1 MKNILHIISSPKGE
15 HGHSVKLARTIIKQ
29 LCNHYNECQ
38 IVERDLLAAELP
50 YLDGLYLSASFKN
63 EADRSDDDNQKLSYS
78 DVVLRE
84 IKAADIIVLGAPMY
98 NFGIHAALKA
108 YIDQIVR
115 FGHTIAYQQDG
126 SRIGLLKNKVVYLAI
141 TTGGSYTNSGFAPV
155 NDYIVNYL
163 QTILN
168 YMGIDTIIPLIIEGT
183 ATPDFTVDYDL
194 VCNDIQNTAGELDL
208 IIK

>member
-15 HGHSVKLARTIIKQ
+15 HGHSVKLARAIIKQ
-29 LCNHYNECQ
+29 LCNQHKECK
-38 IVERDLLAAELP
+38 IAERDLLAAELP
-50 YLDGLYLSASFKN
+50 YLDGLHISALFKN
-63 EADRSDDDNQKLSYS
+63 EAERSDDENQKLSYS
-78 DVVLRE
+78 DTVLHE

-126 SRIGLLKNKVVYLAI
+126 SRIGLLKDKVVYLAI
-141 TTGGSYTNSGFAPV
+141 TAGGNYTNSGFDPV
-155 NDYIVNYL
+155 KDYIVNYL

-168 YMGIDTIIPLIIEGT
+168 YMGIETIIPLIIEGT
-183 ATPDFTVDYDL
+183 AAPDFTVDYDL
-194 VCNDIQNTAGELDL
+194 VCNDIQNAATVS
-208 IIK
+208 

>member
-15 HGHSVKLARTIIKQ
+15 YGHSVKLARAIIKQ
-29 LCNHYNECQ
+29 LYNQHNKCK
-38 IVERDLLAAELP
+38 IVERNLLTAELP
-50 YLDGLYLSASFKN
+50 YLDGQHISALFKN
-63 EADRSDDDNQKLSYS
+63 EVDRSDDDIQKLSCS
-78 DVVLRE
+78 DAVLRE

-126 SRIGLLKNKVVYLAI
+126 SRIGLLKDKVVYLAI
-141 TTGGSYTNSGFAPV
+141 TAGGNYVNSGFDPV
-155 NDYIVNYL
+155 KDYIVNYL

-183 ATPDFTVDYDL
+183 AAPDFTVDYDQI
-194 VCNDIQNTAGELDL
+194 CNDIQSATAMS
-208 IIK
+208 

>member
-15 HGHSVKLARTIIKQ
+15 HGYSVKLGRAIIKQ
-29 LCNHYNECQ
+29 LCNRHNECK
-38 IVERDLLAAELP
+38 IVERDLLTAELP
-50 YLDGLYLSASFKN
+50 YLDSLHMSALFKN
-63 EADRSDDDNQKLSYS
+63 EADRSEDENQKLCYS
-78 DVVLRE
+78 DTVLRE

-126 SRIGLLKNKVVYLAI
+126 SWIGLLKEKVVYLAI
-141 TTGGSYTNSGFAPV
+141 TAGGNYTNSGFDPV

-168 YMGIDTIIPLIIEGT
+168 YMGIETIIPFIIEGT
-183 ATPDFTVDYDL
+183 AAPDFTVDYNQI
-194 VCNDIQNTAGELDL
+194 CNDIQGATAVN
-208 IIK
+208 